1 MLSWLADGNTS
12 LKRLNKFLRL
22 PELADTT
29 TPDQDGRPDSAICI
43 EDGRFEW
50 EQFEEDEDNKN
61 EGEKENDD
69 SRPLLDR
76 PIQADITSSE
86 AQELLSAEAET
97 EDQEVAASFQLQGI
111 NVEVMRGELVAIVG
125 PVGSGKTSLLNCM
138 LGEMK
143 RTAGRMTRGAELDIS
158 YASQRYRYTRPLPL
172 CFFSDVMLNNL
183 GVHSCRA
190 KQRVDQERHGQGQHR
205 VQSAL

>member
-29 TPDQDGRPDSAICI
+29 TPDQDGHPDSAICI

-50 EQFEEDEDNKN
+50 EQFEEDDDNKS
-61 EGEKENDD
+61 EGEKENND

-86 AQELLSAEAET
+86 AQELLSAESEA

-143 RTAGRMTRGAELDIS
+143 RIAGRMTRGAELDIS
-158 YASQRYRYTRPLPL
+158 YASQRYRCTLPLPL
-172 CFFSDVMLNNL
+172 CFFSRRNAQQL

>member
-29 TPDQDGRPDSAICI
+29 DQDGRPDSAICI

-86 AQELLSAEAET
+86 AQELLSADAEAEG
-97 EDQEVAASFQLQGI
+97 QEVAASFQLQGI

-143 RTAGRMTRGAELDIS
+143 RIAGRMTRGAELDIS
-158 YASQRYRYTRPLPL
+158 YASQRYRCTLPL
-172 CFFSDVMLNNL
+172 YFFSDEMLNNL

>member
-29 TPDQDGRPDSAICI
+29 TPDQDGRIADSAICI

-50 EQFEEDEDNKN
+50 EQFEEEDEDDKN
-61 EGEKENDD
+61 EGEEDNDD

-76 PIQADITSSE
+76 PIQADINSSE
-86 AQELLSAEAET
+86 AQELLSAEAEA
-97 EDQEVAASFQLQGI
+97 EDQKAAASFQLQGI
-111 NVEVMRGELVAIVG
+111 NVELMHGELVAIVG
-125 PVGSGKTSLLNCM
+125 PVGSGKTSMLNCM

-158 YASQRYRYTRPLPL
+158 YASQRYRYPLPPL
-172 CFFSDVMLNNL
+172 LFL
-183 GVHSCRA
+183 
-190 KQRVDQERHGQGQHR
+190 
-205 VQSAL
+205 